1 MERYNARKRLKSAR
15 RRDCPKTPL
24 RSFAR
29 ALANTPGLEM
39 LAATPSRVALVR
51 AAREW
56 LARKAAV

>member
-29 ALANTPGLEM
+29 G
-39 LAATPSRVALVR
+39 LAATPAGDLQSAPPSREMLVQASR
-51 AAREW
+51 DW
-56 LARKAAV
+56 LRNKAAV